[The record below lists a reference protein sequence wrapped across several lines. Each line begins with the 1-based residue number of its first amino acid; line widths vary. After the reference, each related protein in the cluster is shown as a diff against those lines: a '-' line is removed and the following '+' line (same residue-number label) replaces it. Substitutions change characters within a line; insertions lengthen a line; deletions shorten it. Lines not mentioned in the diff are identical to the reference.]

1 MEYQDNNKILK
12 DKYDSLTDGELI
24 NLILAEP
31 HDENAALYLLY
42 IRYNSQFRKVYYY
55 IDKTYEFFEDCLHD
69 LFMYLR
75 GSDGSWKKVSTFDGD
90 GTFGGWLWKVAK
102 REFPK
107 SLRKLIDN
115 GSVLV
120 SIDTDDPIKPI
131 IQDTDDPEENYDR
144 RLLRVLLLE
153 AIGKLKQEERRFI
166 CLKRLEGYSSKEITD
181 MLKIVWERDGVVKYN
196 KGEVVVPTEAYVN
209 SCSQKAR
216 RDLRKILNDLRE
228 EIL

>member
-166 CLKRLEGYSSKEITD
+166 CLKRLEGYSSKEIAD